1 MNMCVSTTLAYFK
14 LMNIKPNFSELA
26 RQLGIDR
33 HTLKKH
39 YDAGGIKPRKK
50 RKYLSELD
58 KYKNIIEEKLE
69 IKGITYKGIYLFLK
83 ETKNLKCSYSNFEKY
98 MKKNNY
104 KIKKCDNTPH
114 VRFETKP

>member
-1 MNMCVSTTLAYFK
+1 MNMCITTTLAHFK

-39 YDAGGIKPRKK
+39 FDAGEIKPRK
-50 RKYLSELD
+50 RRQYISELD
-58 KYKNIIEEKLE
+58 YYKDIIEEKLE

-83 ETKNLKCSYSNFEKY
+83 ETKNSKYSYSNFEKY
-98 MKKNNY
+98 IKKHNY
-104 KIKKCDNTPH
+104 KIKKSD
-114 VRFETKP
+114 K